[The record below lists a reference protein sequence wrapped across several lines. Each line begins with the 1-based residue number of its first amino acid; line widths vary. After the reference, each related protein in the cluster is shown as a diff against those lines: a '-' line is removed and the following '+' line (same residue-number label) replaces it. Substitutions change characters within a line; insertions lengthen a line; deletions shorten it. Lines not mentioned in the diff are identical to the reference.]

1 MSPAEHAGPAA
12 KPDGTPRPDGTLRRG
27 ILPLWAV
34 YGIALG
40 ILAPSSTLA
49 LSTGLISETAGN
61 LSWLTWVV
69 TAVIVLSFAVGISWL
84 TRRFA
89 STGGL
94 YGLAARAGGRAGG
107 FSVMSAHV
115 LALLLA
121 GPACALGS
129 AIYLDAWLERIG
141 LPAGHPAAVVSAL
154 VVGVVAANAW
164 LCYREVK
171 LSARLLLAIE
181 FATVGVIL
189 ILFCVV
195 LIKAPGG
202 IIDRR
207 QLHFGGM
214 HVASILE
221 AGGFAVFALAGFEN
235 VATLGREARNPRRA
249 IGLAMT
255 GSIVALGLLYVFA
268 SYVIVLGFKGI
279 SFASSAAPLDTL
291 ASRNGVG
298 WLGYAIDLGV
308 AVSFF
313 GSSLGIM
320 AGTSRTVYTLA
331 RDRVLP
337 ARLAKVHP
345 AQRTPVAAVLALG
358 VLYLILGVAGAALT
372 NPGNSYGYLGTL
384 SGYLLV
390 LAYGLTTL
398 VAGVYAART
407 GSFRAGI
414 ALTTLVALAG
424 IALVYW
430 FSFRPFPQGAYGV
443 VAWCFVGCVA
453 LAVIVYAAL
462 RLRWPAALAKIG
474 RTDRAGQADEPE
486 PIPSPALGQATL
498 VSEGQ

>member
-1 MSPAEHAGPAA
+1 MSATEQAPPAA
-12 KPDGTPRPDGTLRRG
+12 EQDRTLRRG

-34 YGIALG
+34 FGIALG

-69 TAVIVLSFAVGISWL
+69 TAVIVSSFALGISWL

-107 FSVMSAHV
+107 FSVVSAHG

-129 AIYLDAWLERIG
+129 AIYLDAWLIRVG
-141 LPAGHPAAVVSAL
+141 MPASHSAL
-154 VVGVVAANAW
+154 VISALVILVVAANAW
-164 LCYREVK
+164 LCYREIK

-181 FATVGVIL
+181 FATVGVIM

-202 IIDRR
+202 VIDSR

-214 HVASILE
+214 NVRSILE

-235 VATLGREARNPRRA
+235 AATLGREARNPRRA

-255 GSIVALGLLYVFA
+255 GSVVGLGALYVFA

-298 WLGYAIDLGV
+298 WLGYLIDLGV

-337 ARLAKVHP
+337 RRLATVH
-345 AQRTPVAAVLALG
+345 ATQRTPVAAVAALG
-358 VLYLILGVAGAALT
+358 AAYLILGVAGAALT
-372 NPGNSYGYLGTL
+372 SPDNSYGYLGTL

-407 GSFRAGI
+407 GSLRAGI
-414 ALTTLVALAG
+414 ALTTLVAVAG
-424 IALVYW
+424 IVLVYW
-430 FSFRPFPQGAYGV
+430 FSFHPFPQGAYGV

-453 LAVIVYAAL
+453 LSAVTYATL
-462 RLRWPAALAKIG
+462 RAGWPAALARIG
-474 RTDRAGQADEPE
+474 RTDRDAQADEYGQIVATAP
-486 PIPSPALGQATL
+486 GQAAL
-498 VSEGQ
+498 VQEGQ

>member
-1 MSPAEHAGPAA
+1 MSATEQAPPAA
-12 KPDGTPRPDGTLRRG
+12 EQDRTLRRG

-34 YGIALG
+34 FGIALG

-69 TAVIVLSFAVGISWL
+69 TAVIVSSFALGISWL

-107 FSVMSAHV
+107 FSVVSAHG

-129 AIYLDAWLERIG
+129 AIYLDAWLIRVG
-141 LPAGHPAAVVSAL
+141 MPASHSAL
-154 VVGVVAANAW
+154 VISALVILVVAANAW
-164 LCYREVK
+164 LCYREIK

-181 FATVGVIL
+181 FATVGVIM

-202 IIDRR
+202 VIDSR

-214 HVASILE
+214 NVRSILE

-235 VATLGREARNPRRA
+235 AATLGREARNPRRA

-255 GSIVALGLLYVFA
+255 GSVVGLGVLYVFA

-298 WLGYAIDLGV
+298 WLGYLIDLGV

-337 ARLAKVHP
+337 RRLATVH
-345 AQRTPVAAVLALG
+345 ATQRTPVAAVAALG
-358 VLYLILGVAGAALT
+358 AAYLILGVAGAALT
-372 NPGNSYGYLGTL
+372 SPDNSYGYLGTL

-407 GSFRAGI
+407 GSLRAGI
-414 ALTTLVALAG
+414 ALTTLVAVAG
-424 IALVYW
+424 IVLVYW
-430 FSFRPFPQGAYGV
+430 FSFHPFPQGAYGV

-453 LAVIVYAAL
+453 LSAVTYATL
-462 RLRWPAALAKIG
+462 RAGWPAALARIG
-474 RTDRAGQADEPE
+474 RTDRDAQADEYGQIVATAP
-486 PIPSPALGQATL
+486 GQAAL
-498 VSEGQ
+498 VQEGQ

>member
-1 MSPAEHAGPAA
+1 MSATEQAPPAA
-12 KPDGTPRPDGTLRRG
+12 DQDRTLRRG

-34 YGIALG
+34 FGIALG

-61 LSWLTWVV
+61 LSWLTWVI
-69 TAVIVLSFAVGISWL
+69 TAVIVSSFALGISWL

-107 FSVMSAHV
+107 FSVVSAHG

-129 AIYLDAWLERIG
+129 AIYLDAWLVRVG
-141 LPAGHPAAVVSAL
+141 MPASHSAL
-154 VVGVVAANAW
+154 VISVLVLLVVAANAW
-164 LCYREVK
+164 LCYREIK

-181 FATVGVIL
+181 FATVGVIM

-202 IIDRR
+202 VIDSR
-207 QLHFGGM
+207 QLHFSGM
-214 HVASILE
+214 NVRSILE

-235 VATLGREARNPRRA
+235 AATLGREARNPRRA

-255 GSIVALGLLYVFA
+255 GSVVGLGVLYVFA

-298 WLGYAIDLGV
+298 WLGYLIDLGV

-337 ARLAKVHP
+337 RRLATVH
-345 AQRTPVAAVLALG
+345 ATQRTPVAAVAALG
-358 VLYLILGVAGAALT
+358 AAYLILGVAGAAVT
-372 NPGNSYGYLGTL
+372 NPDNSYGYLGTL

-407 GSFRAGI
+407 GSLRAGI

-424 IALVYW
+424 IVLVYW
-430 FSFRPFPQGAYGV
+430 FSFHPFPQGAYGV

-453 LAVIVYAAL
+453 LSVLTYATL
-462 RLRWPAALAKIG
+462 RAGWPAALARIG
-474 RTDRAGQADEPE
+474 RTDRDAQADEYE
-486 PIPSPALGQATL
+486 QIIATAPSQAALVQ
-498 VSEGQ
+498 EGQ

>member
-1 MSPAEHAGPAA
+1 MSAAEPAGPAA
-12 KPDGTPRPDGTLRRG
+12 EQDGTLRKG

-49 LSTGLISETAGN
+49 LSTGLISETAGD

-69 TAVIVLSFAVGISWL
+69 TAVIVLSFALGISWL
-84 TRRFA
+84 TRRFT

-94 YGLAARAGGRAGG
+94 YGLAARAGGRTGG

-129 AIYLDAWLERIG
+129 AIYADAWLERVG
-141 LPAGHPAAVVSAL
+141 MPAGHSAAVVSLL
-154 VVGVVAANAW
+154 VVLVVAANAW

-189 ILFCVV
+189 VLFCVV

-202 IIDRR
+202 VVDSR
-207 QLHFGGM
+207 QLHFGGA

-291 ASRNGVG
+291 ASRNDFG

-320 AGTSRTVYTLA
+320 AGTSRSVYTLA

-337 ARLAKVHP
+337 ARLARVH
-345 AQRTPVAAVLALG
+345 ATQRTPVAAVTALG
-358 VLYLILGVAGAALT
+358 VLYLVLGVAGAALT
-372 NPGNSYGYLGTL
+372 NPDNSYGYLGTL

-414 ALTTLVALAG
+414 ALTVLVALAG
-424 IALVYW
+424 LALVYW

-453 LAVIVYAAL
+453 LAVIAYAAL
-462 RLRWPAALAKIG
+462 RLRWPAALARIG
-474 RTDRAGQADEPE
+474 HTDRAAQADEPDE
-486 PIPSPALGQATL
+486 PEQASATTQSQSALA
-498 VSEGQ
+498 SERQ

>member
-1 MSPAEHAGPAA
+1 MSAVERAPA
-12 KPDGTPRPDGTLRRG
+12 RPTAEQDGTLRKG
-27 ILPLWAV
+27 VLPLWAV

-69 TAVIVLSFAVGISWL
+69 TSVIVLSFALGISWL
-84 TRRFA
+84 SRRFA
-89 STGGL
+89 TTGGL
-94 YGLAARAGGRAGG
+94 YGLAARAGGRPGG
-107 FSVMSAHV
+107 FSVMTAHV

-129 AIYLDAWLERIG
+129 AIYLDAWLERVG
-141 LPAGHPAAVVSAL
+141 LSAAHPAL
-154 VVGVVAANAW
+154 VISLLTVLVVAANAW

-181 FATVGVIL
+181 FATVGVII

-195 LIKAPGG
+195 LAKAPGG
-202 IIDRR
+202 IIDSR
-207 QLHFGGM
+207 QLRFGGM
-214 HVASILE
+214 NVSSILE

-235 VATLGREARNPRRA
+235 VVTLGREARNPRRA

-255 GSIVALGLLYVFA
+255 GSIVGLGLLYVFA

-298 WLGYAIDLGV
+298 WLGYLIDLGV

-337 ARLAKVHP
+337 RRLAAVH
-345 AQRTPVAAVLALG
+345 ATHRTPVAAVTALAA
-358 VLYLILGVAGAALT
+358 LYFILGIAGAALT
-372 NPGNSYGYLGTL
+372 NPDNSYGYLGTL

-407 GSFRAGI
+407 RSLRAGI
-414 ALTTLVALAG
+414 ALTTLVAIAG
-424 IALVYW
+424 IGLVYW
-430 FSFRPFPQGAYGV
+430 FSFHPFPQGAYGV
-443 VAWCFVGCVA
+443 VAWVFVGCVA
-453 LAVIVYAAL
+453 VAVGCYLTL
-462 RLRWPAALAKIG
+462 RVGWPAALGRIG
-474 RTDRAGQADEPE
+474 RTDRTVQADEE
-486 PIPSPALGQATL
+486 QEISSTTPSQAGL
-498 VSEGQ
+498 AHGR